1 MFRKVAD
8 RFAQDGVITHKER
21 SKLQALAR
29 ALEIDPARADRI
41 EADAKA
47 ARYQQSVSDALADGT
62 VTEEEARLLNRLQVQ
77 LDIKE
82 SAWTPGNFVPRTAPG
97 GFQVNAL
104 NRGTED
110 VGPPPLRVAPDRAAP
125 PAIPLDPPDRAPE
138 PLSQQPVARTGQANP
153 VDRGA
158 APPLSKGQTRE
169 VTRGPAQATRSLC
182 RSRRLPNGD
191 RRPAS
196 SPFDPSTCPNS
207 RRRRQPHRRASRCPS
222 TFPKGML
229 RPASPRF
236 HRPRAEHL
244 PQQGDVPTNHA
255 TPVDRGAGLRFP
267 QGGTREVARAGSA
280 TMRWHGKG
288 EKVAAGPFV
297 LCDPLVY
304 LSHGRPRDTEA
315 SCIDLTLPVER
326 PTVEPRGSLGYY
338 PQYAAI
344 SPGQRANYIRWLA
357 SGRTASLDDIG
368 YAFLYFYGLE
378 RRLLVEQEDLSP
390 IVKEVVR
397 LLETYTFSG
406 SFDGYLSR
414 FLSYTLARAGIGTL
428 KDKWFEAVFDRTVR
442 TRDEQHLSVGLGWL
456 FEPGIAPPR
465 DLGLAD
471 CAARPQGDH
480 GRRSRPAPR
489 PVPGAVREAIPRAV
503 WGWDVAQG
511 LQARPGGHLP
521 TRKPLIAGS
530 YESLRCDQAGPHPPC
545 DGHSEPVQAAH
556 RHVDELHRGPEASQP
571 GHGEGG

>member
-21 SKLQALAR
+21 SKLHALAR

-41 EADAKA
+41 EAGAKA

-77 LDIKE
+77 FGIKE
-82 SAWTPGNFVPRTAPG
+82 SAWTPGDLAPRTAPG

-104 NRGTED
+104 NRGTGD
-110 VGPPPLRVAPDRAAP
+110 VGPPPLGVAPDRAAP

-138 PLSQQPVARTGQANP
+138 PLSQQPVARTGQATP

-169 VTRGPAQATRSLC
+169 VTRGPGAGSAVAVPLRAAPEQGSPAGMPSL
-182 RSRRLPNGD
+182 RPVHEPKLPPSPPAAWTGQPVPVEVPGQKAPAGIPTVPPVRAPERLPHQ
-191 RRPAS
+191 AV
-196 SPFDPSTCPNS
+196 
-207 RRRRQPHRRASRCPS
+207 
-222 TFPKGML
+222 
-229 RPASPRF
+229 
-236 HRPRAEHL
+236 L
-244 PQQGDVPTNHA
+244 PTGHP
-255 TPVDRGAGLRFP
+255 TPVDPGAGLRFP
-267 QGGTREVARAGSA
+267 QGGRREVAHAGPA
-280 TMRWHGKG
+280 EMRWHGKG
-288 EKVAAGPFV
+288 EKVSAGPFV

-378 RRLLVEQEDLSP
+378 RRLLVEQQDLSP

-428 KDKWFEAVFDRTVR
+428 KDKWFEAVFDK
-442 TRDEQHLSVGLGWL
+442 TRAAARRAASGSRLGLAL
-456 FEPGIAPPR
+456 QPGIAPPR
-465 DLGLAD
+465 GLGPAD
-471 CAARPQGDH
+471 CAARPQG
-480 GRRSRPAPR
+480 
-489 PVPGAVREAIPRAV
+489 
-503 WGWDVAQG
+503 
-511 LQARPGGHLP
+511 
-521 TRKPLIAGS
+521 TT
-530 YESLRCDQAGPHPPC
+530 
-545 DGHSEPVQAAH
+545 
-556 RHVDELHRGPEASQP
+556 
-571 GHGEGG
+571 